1 MSAQKNKK
9 KKKKKNGAVSE
20 TREEDKNRSITTK
33 NIKSVPSRI
42 SMFFFF
48 VMTWIT
54 SLKEKKTKKQ
64 NHPNFIVQEEG
75 ILILKKF
82 CEKCFI
88 SVTHPMFY
96 MRSVDLNFSSTASG
110 EASE

>member
-1 MSAQKNKK
+1 MRLGRKTKTEVLQQK
-9 KKKKKNGAVSE
+9 
-20 TREEDKNRSITTK
+20 I
-33 NIKSVPSRI
+33 SRVFQVEFQC
-42 SMFFFF
+42 FFFRNDLDYKF
-48 VMTWIT
+48 
-54 SLKEKKTKKQ
+54 EGKKTNKQ
-64 NHPNFIVQEEG
+64 NHPNFIVQEQEG